1 MKLFV
6 ATALLAAGAY
16 AHFAVDSS
24 GPQPSTRPDPRSQK
38 PATASSVF
46 PFPYETVELEN
57 GFRAYLIKAGAPGQ
71 VAYVSIVRTGSRD
84 EVEPGKSG
92 FAHFFEHMMFRG
104 TEKYPNYDA
113 ETTKMGAFR
122 NASTWPDQTAYY
134 IVANSE
140 YLDKI
145 MDIESD
151 RFMNL
156 KYAEPDFRTEAG
168 AILGEYQQGAREPQR
183 WLNERV
189 REAAFKKHTYRHT
202 TIGFEADVRAMPQ
215 AYEYSKAFYQRF
227 YRPEN
232 VVLVIAGDFDSA
244 RAKAM
249 VRKYYASWKPGYK
262 PPAIEAEPV
271 QTAPRD
277 ETVKYPGR
285 TLPIIAVNYKAPAW
299 DPKDKTGVALEVL
312 GQVAFGPNSTIY
324 RKLVLQER
332 RVQSLFPSFGLSR
345 DPYLVSVQTMV
356 SKPEDVKPVEAEIL
370 AAVKRF
376 QETPVDAKQLAD
388 TKSALKYGLLMGM
401 ETAQDVAFAVMQSI
415 VSTGKLEPLEEYFR
429 TLEAI
434 TPEDIREAA
443 RKYLVDTGR
452 TTITMV
458 QEG

>member
-1 MKLFV
+1 MKQLV
-6 ATALLAAGAY
+6 AAALIAAGAY
-16 AHFAVDSS
+16 VHPADA
-24 GPQPSTRPDPRSQK
+24 QPKER
-38 PATASSVF
+38 VF
-46 PFPYETVELEN
+46 PFTYETVELEN

-71 VAYVSIVRTGSRD
+71 IAYFSIVRTGSRD
-84 EVEPGKSG
+84 EVERGKSG

-122 NASTWPDQTAYY
+122 NASTWADQTAYY
-134 IVANSE
+134 IVANTE
-140 YLDKI
+140 YLEKI
-145 MDIESD
+145 IDIESD

-183 WLNERV
+183 WLNEKV
-189 REAAFKKHTYRHT
+189 REAAFEKHTYRHT

-232 VVLVIAGDFDSA
+232 VVLVIAGDFDM
-244 RAKAM
+244 AKTKAL
-249 VRKYYASWKPGYK
+249 VRKYYAGWKPGYK
-262 PPAIEAEPV
+262 KPPIEAEPP
-271 QTAPRD
+271 QTAPR
-277 ETVKYPGR
+277 EMTVKYPGR
-285 TLPIIAVNYKAPAW
+285 TLPIISINYKAPAW
-299 DPKDKTGVALEVL
+299 DPKGRTGAALEVL
-312 GQVAFGPNSTIY
+312 GQIAFGPNSALY

-332 RVQSLFPSFGLSR
+332 RVQSLFPSFALSR

-356 SKPEDVKPVEAEIL
+356 SNPADVKAVESEIL
-370 AAVKRF
+370 AAVKKY
-376 QETPVDAKQLAD
+376 QETPVDSRQLAD
-388 TKSALKYGLLMGM
+388 TKSAIKYGFLMSM
-401 ETAQDVAFAVMQSI
+401 ETAQDVALAVMQSI
-415 VSTGKLEPLEEYFR
+415 VNTGRLEPIEDYLR
-429 TLEAI
+429 TLDAV

-443 RKYLVDTGR
+443 RKYLADTGR